1 MNINRRRFIQGL
13 GISLLTPY
21 TLTNKSHA
29 APYANFTPLV
39 TQFSGLSTDSQSVF
53 DLSVASG
60 DPTDSGV
67 ILWTHIKADAFD
79 GISTLYFEVAEDSN
93 FNNIT
98 LQGAVNA
105 SDFDHRRD
113 HTVNIDLNG
122 ELESERTY
130 YYRFVYANTVSRTGR
145 CKTLPSKQ
153 SDVSKLKFAVL
164 TCQDYTTGN
173 FNAFYHLADEEL
185 DFVIHLGDFIYEYD
199 RYSGFEEQCIRTMQL
214 PSQQKMAVD
223 LEDFRYLYRT
233 YRSDP
238 NLQRAMEQHTFII
251 TWDDHETADN
261 CYWDYEKQT
270 MRAPYHPFKDNDERM
285 KQLRSD
291 AQKAWIEYV
300 PARVE
305 VNENADSP
313 LDYLTLYRSFK
324 AGNFLELFMT
334 DSRTYRTKQP
344 CRDES
349 AWDNYWCTDYKNS
362 SQTML
367 GEAQRNW
374 LINGLVGSN
383 AKWKFWGNQTLLAQL
398 ALTVLGQEVAFA
410 NYDAWDGYQNERD
423 QIMRAVKEND
433 VSNFV
438 VLTGD
443 MHTTLAS
450 YLKVNYGNINNW
462 DYSNLVGLELMTPSV
477 SSPNLS
483 DSIANGAQ
491 INQDLGALLNS
502 GAQVNNPHIKHFSG
516 SVYGYSIVELKDNDL
531 EWQVYHI
538 DKLRPVED
546 TNKQLRQA
554 FTYDP
559 YWMWLKQK

>member
-13 GISLLTPY
+13 GVSLLTPY
-21 TLTNKSHA
+21 TLLNKSHA
-29 APYANFTPLV
+29 GAYAEFTPLV
-39 TQFSGLSTDSQSVF
+39 TQFSDLSTDSKAIF

-67 ILWTHIKADAFD
+67 ILWTHIRRSAFD
-79 GISTLYFEVAEDSN
+79 GISTLYFEVAEDQSFSN
-93 FNNIT
+93 VVI
-98 LQGAVNA
+98 QGAVNPE
-105 SDFDHRRD
+105 DFDHRRD
-113 HTVNIDLNG
+113 HTINIDLNNQ
-122 ELESERTY
+122 LRAKQTY
-130 YYRFVYANTVSRTGR
+130 FYRFVYGNTVSRTGR
-145 CKTLPSKQ
+145 CKTLPDKQ
-153 SDVSKLKFAVL
+153 ADIDSLKFAVL

-173 FNAFYHLADEEL
+173 FNAFHHLADEEL
-185 DFVIHLGDFIYEYD
+185 DFVVHLGDFIYEYD
-199 RYSGFEEQCIRTMQL
+199 RYAGFENQCVRTMNL
-214 PSQQKMAVD
+214 PSQQNMAVN

-261 CYWDYEKQT
+261 CYWDYDKQT
-270 MRAPYHPFKDNDERM
+270 MGAPHHPLDGDAAAM
-285 KQLRSD
+285 KQLRKD

-305 VNENADSP
+305 VNESTDNP

-324 AGNFLELFMT
+324 AGNLMELFMT

-344 CRDES
+344 CGDS
-349 AWDNYWCTDYKNS
+349 SNWDNYWCTDYNNS

-367 GEAQRNW
+367 GETQKNW
-374 LINGLVGSN
+374 LINGLVNSD
-383 AKWKFWGNQTLLAQL
+383 ATWKVWGNQTLLAQL

-410 NYDAWDGYQNERD
+410 NYDAWDGYQHERE
-423 QIMRAVKEND
+423 QVMNAVKNSD

-462 DYSNLVGLELMTPSV
+462 DYSNLVGLELMTPSI

-483 DSIANGAQ
+483 DSIANGSG
-491 INQDLGALLNS
+491 ISQDMGALLNG

-516 SVYGYSIVELKDNDL
+516 SVYGYSIVELKQNEL
-531 EWQVYHI
+531 EWKVFHI
-538 DKLRPVED
+538 DKLKPVNE
-546 TNKQLRQA
+546 TTKQLYKA

-559 YWMWLKQK
+559 YWMWLDQP